1 MNMGL
6 FYGSSTCYTEMAA
19 EKIRDI
25 IGPELV
31 TLHNLK
37 DDSPKLMEQY
47 DVLILGIPTWDFGEI
62 QEDWEAVWDQLDD
75 LNLEGKIVALY
86 GLGDQ
91 LGYGEWFLDALGML
105 HDNCS
110 WVWHWTKLTSMTLAT
125 SVFRAGASKSSTK
138 WQSITPDVTDGLAH
152 RLCRHL
158 YLCVSCCNNIRRKSR
173 HSASSMLS
181 AASHKCCLLPLSERK
196 RSIMPLLIIH
206 GALTMLHSCPCQRK
220 RPSIN
225 RRISPWRALMRRW
238 LRTQSNTTSES
249 NTIHNGV

>member
-6 FYGSSTCYTEMAA
+6 FTVPAPVTPKWRQKKSAILSA
-19 EKIRDI
+19 
-25 IGPELV
+25 PELV

-105 HDNCS
+105 HD
-110 WVWHWTKLTSMTLAT
+110 KL
-125 SVFRAGASKSSTK
+125 STK
-138 WQSITPDVTDGLAH
+138 GVKFVGYWPTEGYEFTSPKPVIADGQLFVGLA
-152 RLCRHL
+152 LDETNQ
-158 YLCVSCCNNIRRKSR
+158 YD
-173 HSASSMLS
+173 LS
-181 AASHKCCLLPLSERK
+181 DER
-196 RSIMPLLIIH
+196 I
-206 GALTMLHSCPCQRK
+206 
-220 RPSIN
+220 
-225 RRISPWRALMRRW
+225 
-238 LRTQSNTTSES
+238 QSWCEQILNEMAE
-249 NTIHNGV
+249 HYA

>member
-91 LGYGEWFLDALGML
+91 LGYGEWL
-105 HDNCS
+105 
-110 WVWHWTKLTSMTLAT
+110 SMR
-125 SVFRAGASKSSTK
+125 SVCCMTNSTK
-138 WQSITPDVTDGLAH
+138 EEVRRLLAEGYEFTSPKPVIADGQLFVGLALDETNQYDLSDERIQSWCEQTQRNGTPDVTDGLAYALPSSLSL
-152 RLCRHL
+152 RL
-158 YLCVSCCNNIRRKSR
+158 
-173 HSASSMLS
+173 
-181 AASHKCCLLPLSERK
+181 LL
-196 RSIMPLLIIH
+196 
-206 GALTMLHSCPCQRK
+206 
-220 RPSIN
+220 
-225 RRISPWRALMRRW
+225 
-238 LRTQSNTTSES
+238 
-249 NTIHNGV
+249 